1 MTPRSGRRQITA
13 FGRLAPDTELIG
25 GPVLHGEHPASAVS
39 RLAAE
44 QAGHAVRV
52 SRVLTV
58 NAVFDDEAH
67 EDRIVFEAHPATDT
81 PGSAS
86 PGRRIRTVPGRPRVQ
101 RFAAYAVVTDPD
113 KQVLLTRIAEGYP
126 GAGRWHL
133 PGGGTDFGEQP
144 TEALLRELLEETAQE
159 AEIHDLLNVS
169 SRHNPAALGPE
180 GYPIDWHTVRVLY
193 RAFVPVPEKPRVT
206 EGAGGSTSAAGW
218 FGPADLGVLDLTEFT
233 RLALAQS
240 DRAGG
245 EGR

>member
-1 MTPRSGRRQITA
+1 MTKRRQITA
-13 FGRLAPDTELIG
+13 FGRLAPDTEPVG
-25 GPVLHGEHPASAVS
+25 GLVRHGEHPASAVS
-39 RLAAE
+39 RVAVE
-44 QAGHAVRV
+44 EAGLSLRV
-52 SRVLTV
+52 SRLLTV
-58 NAVFDDEAH
+58 NAIVDGDLH
-67 EDRIVFEAHPATDT
+67 EDRIVFEAHAASAPVSPA
-81 PGSAS
+81 
-86 PGRRIRTVPGRPRVQ
+86 RKIRTVEGRPRVQ
-101 RFAAYAVVTDPD
+101 RFAAYGVVTDPD
-113 KQVLLTRIAEGYP
+113 KQLLLTRISDGYP

-144 TEALLRELLEETAQE
+144 TDALLRELFEETGQE
-159 AEIHDLLNVS
+159 AEVLDLLNVS

-193 RAFVPVPEKPRVT
+193 RAFVPVPDKPRVT
-206 EGAGGSTSAAGW
+206 EGAGGSTAAAGW

>member
-1 MTPRSGRRQITA
+1 MTRRSGARQITA
-13 FGRLAPDTELIG
+13 FGRVTPDTELIG
-25 GPVLHGEHPASAVS
+25 GPVLHGEHPASAVT
-39 RLAAE
+39 RLAA
-44 QAGHAVRV
+44 AKSGAAVHV

-58 NAVFDDEAH
+58 NAIVDDELH
-67 EDRIVFEAHPATDT
+67 EDRIVFEAHPASG
-81 PGSAS
+81 PGPS
-86 PGRRIRTVPGRPRVQ
+86 PRRIRTVEGRPRVQ

-159 AEIHDLLNVS
+159 AEVHDLLNVS

-193 RAFVPVPEKPRVT
+193 RAFVPVPEEPRVT

>member
-1 MTPRSGRRQITA
+1 MTARSGKRQISA
-13 FGRLAPDTELIG
+13 FGRLAPGAEPIG
-25 GPVLHGEHPASAVS
+25 GPVRHGEHPASAVT
-39 RLAAE
+39 RVVAE
-44 QAGHAVRV
+44 ESGLSVRV

-58 NAVFDDEAH
+58 NAVVGEELHDDQ
-67 EDRIVFEAHPATDT
+67 IVFEVHPAGT
-81 PGSAS
+81 PAPS
-86 PGRRIRTVPGRPRVQ
+86 PRRIRTVEGRPRVQ

-144 TEALLRELLEETAQE
+144 TDALLRELLEETAQA
-159 AEIHDLLNVS
+159 AEVSDLLNVS

-193 RAFVPVPEKPRVT
+193 RAFVPAPEKPRVT
-206 EGAGGSTSAAGW
+206 EGAGGSTAAAGW

>member
-1 MTPRSGRRQITA
+1 MTKRRQITA
-13 FGRLAPDTELIG
+13 FGRLAPDTEPIG
-25 GPVLHGEHPASAVS
+25 GLVRHGEHPASAVT

-44 QAGHAVRV
+44 QAGLSVRV

-58 NAVFDDEAH
+58 NAIVDGELH
-67 EDRIVFEAHPATDT
+67 EDRVVFETH
-81 PGSAS
+81 SAAPPTS
-86 PGRRIRTVPGRPRVQ
+86 SARRIRTVEGRPRVQ
-101 RFAAYAVVTDPD
+101 RFAAYGVVTDPD
-113 KQVLLTRIAEGYP
+113 KQVLLTRIADGYP

-133 PGGGTDFGEQP
+133 PGGGSDFGEQP
-144 TEALLRELLEETAQE
+144 TDALLRELFEETAQE
-159 AEIHDLLNVS
+159 AEVHDLLNVS

-193 RAFVPVPEKPRVT
+193 RAFVPAPDKPRVT
-206 EGAGGSTSAAGW
+206 EGAGGSTAAAGW

>member
-1 MTPRSGRRQITA
+1 MTKRRQITA
-13 FGRLAPDTELIG
+13 FGRLGPDTEPVG
-25 GPVLHGEHPASAVS
+25 GLVRHGEHPASAVG
-39 RLAAE
+39 RVAAE
-44 QAGHAVRV
+44 EAGLSVRV
-52 SRVLTV
+52 SRLLTV
-58 NAVFDDEAH
+58 NAIVDGDLH
-67 EDRIVFEAHPATDT
+67 EDRIVFEAHPA
-81 PGSAS
+81 SAPS
-86 PGRRIRTVPGRPRVQ
+86 VPARKIRTVEGRPRVQ
-101 RFAAYAVVTDPD
+101 RFAAYGVVTDPD
-113 KQVLLTRIAEGYP
+113 KQLLLTRIADGYP

-144 TEALLRELLEETAQE
+144 TDALLRELFEETGQE
-159 AEIHDLLNVS
+159 AEVHDLLNVS

-193 RAFVPVPEKPRVT
+193 RAFVPVPDQPRVT

>member
-1 MTPRSGRRQITA
+1 MTRRSGRRQITA
-13 FGRLAPDTELIG
+13 FGRLAPDAELVG

-44 QAGHAVRV
+44 QSGAAVHV

-58 NAVFDDEAH
+58 NAIIDDELH
-67 EDRIVFEAHPATDT
+67 EDRIVFEAHPA
-81 PGSAS
+81 SS
-86 PGRRIRTVPGRPRVQ
+86 PAPSPRRIRTVEGRPRVQ
-101 RFAAYAVVTDPD
+101 RFAAYAVVTDSD
-113 KQVLLTRIAEGYP
+113 KQVLLTQIAEGYP

-159 AEIHDLLNVS
+159 AEVHDLLNVS

-193 RAFVPVPEKPRVT
+193 RAFVPVPGKPRVT